1 MGETFRDAGT
11 VVGGG
16 ANGDV
21 KTEGLSSPTARI
33 GRVIGVAEV
42 AGRG

>member
-1 MGETFRDAGT
+1 MVETFGDAGAA
-11 VVGGG
+11 VGGG

-33 GRVIGVAEV
+33 GRVTGVAEV